1 MSVGVL
7 PFLFRFSLK
16 KLAPRT
22 ETEPDVERGSESDQR
37 GADGNSEEHGSKDS
51 LEMIQVQDKS
61 EAHTNDLNVAEKT
74 QEGVEQITGK
84 GSSTEDLGQLK
95 DRSKEDVKDMTENDH
110 SKEDVKDMT
119 ENDYSKEDVKRLT
132 ENDHNKEDVEYPA
145 EEDHSNEDVE
155 PQTGKDHQEEGAVR
169 DDHSEE
175 DAEQL
180 AEKRRA
186 EESAAREAFRK
197 QMAQHLSDL
206 LDNVLQQNPLP
217 YFCVYVTW
225 VVLVLTMAICAFSLI
240 LFSMQ
245 WGPTTSEEWLASF
258 FLSFFES
265 FFLLDPIKVG
275 VVVVYF

>member
-7 PFLFRFSLK
+7 PFPFRFSLK

-22 ETEPDVERGSESDQR
+22 EIEPDVERGSESDQR
-37 GADGNSEEHGSKDS
+37 GADGNSEEHGSKNS
-51 LEMIQVQDKS
+51 LEMIKIPDKS
-61 EAHTNDLNVAEKT
+61 EAHTNDLNVAEKP

-95 DRSKEDVKDMTENDH
+95 DRSKEDVKNMTENDH
-110 SKEDVKDMT
+110 SKEDVKNMT
-119 ENDYSKEDVKRLT
+119 ENDRSKEDVKCLT
-132 ENDHNKEDVEYPA
+132 ENDHSKEDVEHPA
-145 EEDHSNEDVE
+145 EDDHSKEDVE
-155 PQTGKDHQEEGAVR
+155 PQTGKDHQEEGTVK
-169 DDHSEE
+169 DDPSEE

-197 QMAQHLSDL
+197 QMAQNLSDL

-217 YFCVYVTW
+217 HFCVYITW

-275 VVVVYF
+275 IVAVYF

>member
-1 MSVGVL
+1 M
-7 PFLFRFSLK
+7 
-16 KLAPRT
+16 
-22 ETEPDVERGSESDQR
+22 ERGSESDQR
-37 GADGNSEEHGSKDS
+37 GGEGNSEEHGSKDC
-51 LEMIQVQDKS
+51 LEMIKVQDES
-61 EAHTNDLNVAEKT
+61 EAHTIDLNVAEKT
-74 QEGVEQITGK
+74 REGVEQITGK
-84 GSSTEDLGQLK
+84 GSSREDLGQLK

-119 ENDYSKEDVKRLT
+119 ENDCSKEDVKRLT
-132 ENDHNKEDVEYPA
+132 ENDHSKEDVEHPA
-145 EEDHSNEDVE
+145 KEGHSNEDVD
-155 PQTGKDHQEEGAVR
+155 PQTGKDHQEEGAVK

-197 QMAQHLSDL
+197 QMAQNLSDL

-217 YFCVYVTW
+217 HFCVYVTW
-225 VVLVLTMAICAFSLI
+225 VVLVVTMAICAFFLI
-240 LFSMQ
+240 LYSMQ
-245 WGPTTSEEWLASF
+245 WGSTTSEEWLASF

-275 VVVVYF
+275 VVVVCF